1 MNSNFKYLKEIIE
14 QGIKLNNVNLT
25 QQALTSWTNYTV
37 RMLEVIT
44 DKNSMITLNFLKLQT
59 EADIISKSPNDKL
72 NTYLKYLID
81 IAKYV

>member
-25 QQALTSWTNYTV
+25 QQALTNWTNYTA
-37 RMLEVIT
+37 RMLELIT

-72 NTYLKYLID
+72 NAYLKYLID